1 MLVYDG
7 MNVDELFGP
16 IDNIE
21 YAPIAHGVFVQSR
34 QVGRKAFVAEI
45 IDVGGD
51 PLGFFE
57 QTLRHGSANAGQ
69 VSSNTS
75 LKRQT
80 IPGH

>member
-16 IDNIE
+16 IDKIE

-57 QTLRHGSANAGQ
+57 QTLRHWSANAGQ
-69 VSSNTS
+69 ISSNTS